1 MLKIKKSDEVVVIAG
16 RDKGRRGEVLR
27 VMKDGRLMV
36 AGINMVKKH
45 KRPNPNAGEQ
55 GGIVEQEAPIQVSN
69 VAIWNHEDERAD
81 RVGLR
86 VEDGKKVRFFK
97 SNGKILAVQIHFKAR
112 GDGDW
117 IICYARH
124 KKPLKNRAQD
134 FAAHTMSTRCFICHN
149 TFVSTHNS
157 NT

>member
-97 SNGKILAVQIHFKAR
+97 SNGKEIE
-112 GDGDW
+112 D
-117 IICYARH
+117 
-124 KKPLKNRAQD
+124 
-134 FAAHTMSTRCFICHN
+134 
-149 TFVSTHNS
+149 
-157 NT
+157 